1 MSREPIN
8 VCKHF
13 FISYFFEWIRS
24 YSKNYVNGLV
34 NIFTK
39 TRIHKARINVQKVI
53 LKLFDNQNLFCPKA
67 HNFFNDFSVHLSKPR
82 LWASGRLI
90 SNSVFKLQTTIV

>member
-1 MSREPIN
+1 MSPEPIK

-13 FISYFFEWIRS
+13 FILYFVVWTRS
-24 YSKNYVNGLV
+24 YGKNYMNGLV

-39 TRIHKARINVQKVI
+39 TGIPKTRINVQKVI
-53 LKLFDNQNLFCPKA
+53 LKPFDNQTLFCPKA

-82 LWASGRLI
+82 LLASGRLI
-90 SNSVFKLQTTIV
+90 PNSVLKLQLP